1 MLRRIV
7 LEPGQRLTEKDL
19 ARSGGVDAE
28 IIGVA
33 AKIVDDVRARG
44 DVAIRELHGT
54 VRQVRARATSG

>member
-1 MLRRIV
+1 MRACCDASCST
-7 LEPGQRLTEKDL
+7 GQRLTQKDL

-44 DVAIRELHGT
+44 DVAVRELT
-54 VRQVRARATSG
+54 ASSTSAAR